1 MIDLAGSVALV
12 TGASRGIGLAVSE
25 ALQSEG
31 AHVVRL
37 ARGLGAHE
45 GERYT
50 DIKCDVTSP
59 DEVARAVEQVLR
71 RPGVPDIVVNNA
83 GVFLM
88 KPIAETEVAE
98 FERQLKV
105 NLRGPFLI
113 IRSLLPHLIRKGAA
127 HIVNIGSVADHV
139 PYAGNAAYA
148 ASKYGLRGLHEVIR
162 RELAGTDVRLT
173 LVSPGPTDTDVWESF
188 DEGSSGDV
196 LDRSQMLRP
205 EDVGRA
211 VLFAV
216 SQPPRVNVDLI
227 RLGPAG

>member
-1 MIDLAGSVALV
+1 
-12 TGASRGIGLAVSE
+12 
-25 ALQSEG
+25 
-31 AHVVRL
+31 VRL
-37 ARGLGAHE
+37 ARGLEEHE

-50 DIKCDVTSP
+50 DMKCDVTSP
-59 DEVARAVEQVLR
+59 DEVARAIQQVLKR
-71 RPGVPDIVVNNA
+71 LGVPDIVVNNA

-88 KPIAETEVAE
+88 KPVAETEVTE
-98 FERQLKV
+98 FERQLNV

-113 IRSLLPHLIRKGAA
+113 IRSLLPHLIRKGSA
-127 HIVNIGSVADHV
+127 HIVNIGSIADHV

-173 LVSPGPTDTDVWESF
+173 LVSPGPTDTDLWESL
-188 DEGSSGDV
+188 DAEAGGDV
-196 LDRSQMLRP
+196 LDRSRMMRP

-216 SQPPRVNVDLI
+216 SQPLRVNVDLI
-227 RLGPAG
+227 RLGPTG